1 MSRSSENMCICPS
14 FHSMKKN
21 RASHTLVNPFFHVMT
36 FWLDFPPYYYLIML
50 RSFHPF
56 HEEWSSSGT
65 NNSCCKSQT
74 HKFANSPIA
83 RQTTLKLKNK
93 LKLVYLL
100 LAD

>member
-50 RSFHPF
+50 RSSILFMKN
-56 HEEWSSSGT
+56 GVLVV
-65 NNSCCKSQT
+65 QT
-74 HKFANSPIA
+74 IIAVSHKLINLLIH
-83 RQTTLKLKNK
+83 QLHDKLH
-93 LKLVYLL
+93 
-100 LAD
+100 